1 MKGEGVYAYIV
12 LKEIGQSLSNE
23 ENERLI
29 KELKQSVKTN
39 ISGFAVPEKLQ
50 ICSGLPKTRSGKIMR
65 RILRK
70 VAADQPED
78 LGDISTLAE
87 PSVVEEIVANHQQIK
102 MAAATMTASAASA

>member
-1 MKGEGVYAYIV
+1 M

-102 MAAATMTASAASA
+102 MAAATMTASA

>member
-1 MKGEGVYAYIV
+1 V

-102 MAAATMTASAASA
+102 MAAATMTASA

>member
-102 MAAATMTASAASA
+102 MAAATMTASA